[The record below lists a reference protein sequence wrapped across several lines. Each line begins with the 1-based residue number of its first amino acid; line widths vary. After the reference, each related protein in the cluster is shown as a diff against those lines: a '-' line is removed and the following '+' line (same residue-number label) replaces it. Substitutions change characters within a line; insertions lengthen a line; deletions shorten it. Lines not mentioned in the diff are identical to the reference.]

1 MLQSLP
7 DDHILQCF
15 LLAQSGHA
23 AMSDLS
29 PLSGE
34 ERKLDFGAVRSVD
47 DPKQTV
53 RPWKLSKI
61 CLRSNRQRRGMK
73 AMRRR
78 EFLGIS
84 VCLALLP
91 LAAHAQKSPAR
102 IGLLASGAATSL
114 YTLNL
119 IKAIKQGLFESGLV
133 EGRDYSLQS
142 RYAEG
147 KYERFPALAQE
158 LAQTGVT
165 IILAHTIASVR
176 AAQRLNPPIAVVMLS
191 INDPVG
197 AGLVAS
203 LSRPAGNTT
212 GLANLEE
219 DLTTKLLEFQRIIV
233 PTATTMAALFNP
245 GNPTHSYFLK
255 NLRTQAEAFSMKL
268 LPAEL
273 KTPDAL
279 DDVFTELAAQRPDT
293 LQIMSDSGIFDL
305 SDRIAALAQIHRIP
319 SFATLPEFVGAG
331 GLLAYGASRRRLFVR
346 SGYYVKR
353 ILEGSQPGDLPVEQP
368 TRVELSINVR
378 TAKALNLVVPTTL
391 LAQADEVVE

>member
-1 MLQSLP
+1 
-7 DDHILQCF
+7 
-15 LLAQSGHA
+15 
-23 AMSDLS
+23 
-29 PLSGE
+29 
-34 ERKLDFGAVRSVD
+34 
-47 DPKQTV
+47 
-53 RPWKLSKI
+53 
-61 CLRSNRQRRGMK
+61 
-73 AMRRR
+73 MRRR

-84 VCLALLP
+84 AVCLALLP
-91 LAAHAQKSPAR
+91 LGAHAQKSPAR

-176 AAQRLNPPIAVVMLS
+176 AAQRLSPPIAVVMLS

-203 LSRPAGNTT
+203 LSKPAGNTT

-219 DLTTKLLEFQRIIV
+219 GLTTKLLEFQRIIV
-233 PTATTMAALFNP
+233 PTATTVAALYNP

-255 NLRTQAEAFSMKL
+255 TFERKL
-268 LPAEL
+268 
-273 KTPDAL
+273 K
-279 DDVFTELAAQRPDT
+279 
-293 LQIMSDSGIFDL
+293 
-305 SDRIAALAQIHRIP
+305 P
-319 SFATLPEFVGAG
+319 SV
-331 GLLAYGASRRRLFVR
+331 
-346 SGYYVKR
+346 
-353 ILEGSQPGDLPVEQP
+353 
-368 TRVELSINVR
+368 
-378 TAKALNLVVPTTL
+378 
-391 LAQADEVVE
+391 